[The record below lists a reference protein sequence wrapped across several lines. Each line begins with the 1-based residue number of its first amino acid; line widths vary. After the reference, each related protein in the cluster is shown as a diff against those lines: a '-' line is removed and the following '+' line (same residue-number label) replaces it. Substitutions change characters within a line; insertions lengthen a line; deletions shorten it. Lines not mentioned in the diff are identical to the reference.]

1 MIFKW
6 RRKIFGSFH
15 RLLTY
20 SYMFIWGIIYSAF
33 YARWV
38 SSSYLEAGL
47 SYNPS
52 TPQHSLSGLQDI
64 VRVSSPIPDDCFSGN
79 TVTANGTDAKSSGG
93 GILQLFLW
101 REFWCLIVN
110 HYLEILLFINF
121 SSSSSC
127 ALSVQSSVTQ
137 PWSLDSNGQPD
148 TSWLCDL
155 GTGSGIEL
163 HIYLPSISFSSS
175 VKWELYY
182 ADNRTILRLNRIC
195 VVNI

>member
-33 YARWV
+33 YARWA

-52 TPQHSLSGLQDI
+52 TPQHSLSGLQDL

-93 GILQLFLW
+93 GSYW
-101 REFWCLIVN
+101 RD
-110 HYLEILLFINF
+110 LLSITGEKE
-121 SSSSSC
+121 
-127 ALSVQSSVTQ
+127 SV
-137 PWSLDSNGQPD
+137 
-148 TSWLCDL
+148 SWLCPTNIHQMPAFCLALHQRSELSRVPGSVFVPFHHAALFKSCNCPSEVSSLLPPFCRWQNWGL
-155 GTGSGIEL
+155 GGPSSQSWCWIE
-163 HIYLPSISFSSS
+163 I
-175 VKWELYY
+175 
-182 ADNRTILRLNRIC
+182 
-195 VVNI
+195 